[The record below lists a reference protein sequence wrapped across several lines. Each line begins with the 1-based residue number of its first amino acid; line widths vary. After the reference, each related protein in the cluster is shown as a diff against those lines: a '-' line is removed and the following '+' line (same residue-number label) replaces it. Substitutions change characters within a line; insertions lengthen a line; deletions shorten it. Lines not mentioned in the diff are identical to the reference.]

1 MWGSEHMKK
10 KVLLMGIHG
19 RIGNHLYEELKG
31 TCELF
36 CFSAVKDEDPLDGIE
51 FIQKDLFILPE
62 VEAALEN
69 IDTVIFFEDPI
80 MRLNRLTQGKFNDLY
95 LLIADNIARASALNN
110 VEQIIYIK
118 DELSDGRIL
127 SVLGAYGTTV
137 RQTETPIKRYGKNL
151 NYRAKDYNSVRSI
164 QRAPMPDGWSL
175 EDIAWYYFGWLD
187 DIVYNVVNT
196 VIKDQKVYMYLL
208 DRQEPILVLEYKV
221 EMSEKDIVIFE
232 ITGGKL
238 RKKTTNKPQ
247 RFEFRKLPDED
258 EFIMALHDFE
268 PSLPW
273 PVYRLTQ
280 APIHGLVSRIYQVE
294 MIINN
299 TVPEKR
305 LNSKK

>member
-19 RIGNHLYEELKG
+19 RIGEHLYEELKG
-31 TCELF
+31 TCELY
-36 CFSAVKDEDPLDGIE
+36 CFSTGTEDVQEDIE

-62 VEAALEN
+62 VEDALN
-69 IDTVIFFEDPI
+69 DIDTVIFFEDPI

-95 LLIADNIARASALNN
+95 LLIADNIARASKFND

-118 DELSDGRIL
+118 DELSDRRIL
-127 SVLGAYGTTV
+127 SVLVAYGTVV

-151 NYRAKDYNSVRSI
+151 NYKMKDYNSVRSI
-164 QRAPMPDGWSL
+164 QRAPIPTGWSL

-208 DRQEPILVLEYKV
+208 DRPEPILILEFKK
-221 EMSEKDIVIFE
+221 ELSEEDIVIFE
-232 ITGGKL
+232 ITGGSL
-238 RKKTTNKPQ
+238 SKKTNGKPQ

-258 EFIMALHDFE
+258 EFIMALHDFT

-273 PVYRLTQ
+273 PIYRLTQ

-294 MIINN
+294 MIINK

-305 LNSKK
+305 TNSKK